1 MAQLNKI
8 RFADGRVERP
18 GDWTVSPLYSTVD
31 IATGTLA
38 TLDAFSYGK
47 GGEIPGSVATAGS
60 TNLRIATL
68 KDTNMEGQG
77 GILAE
82 NEELLIF
89 GLVIELIQR
98 APTVADFFTN
108 QETWAPDPP
117 LVSFTNCLRVQQDTL
132 VKMRI
137 ANTKEY
143 LSVPLGWLPAAR
155 GVYHVLGSARSEG
168 TSYAE
173 GVVIGNNGGVNE
185 GTHRIFATPHEVLPG
200 EAFVIQFEFPRGSVQ
215 NLDFGDDSDA
225 RISCRVFTRGLR
237 RRPVA

>member
-31 IATGTLA
+31 IATGTL
-38 TLDAFSYGK
+38 TDLDAFSYGK
-47 GGEIPGSVATAGS
+47 GGEIPGSIGTG

-77 GILAE
+77 SILAE
-82 NEELLIF
+82 NEELLLF
-89 GLVIELIQR
+89 GLCIELIQR
-98 APTVADFFTN
+98 APTTSDFFTN
-108 QETWAPDPP
+108 QESWAPDPP
-117 LVSFTNCLRVQQDTL
+117 LVSYTNCLRVQQDTL
-132 VKMRI
+132 VRLKI
-137 ANTKEY
+137 ANTKDF
-143 LSVPLGWLPAAR
+143 LAVPLGFLPAAR
-155 GVYHVLGSARSEG
+155 GVFHALGSARSEG

-173 GVVIGNNGGVNE
+173 GIAIGSNGGVNE
-185 GTHRIFATPHEVLPG
+185 HTNRVFATPHEVNPG
-200 EAFVIQFEFPRGSVQ
+200 EAFVVRFEFPRGSVQ
-215 NLDFGDDSDA
+215 NLDFGNDTSA